1 MSEQRPP
8 ETTTEP
14 RPTTDRDLVPVATTI
29 VPASSA
35 TVIAPMGASLGR
47 RPRWLN
53 PVAAILIAYGAAG
66 VLLSIVLLVLGLQ
79 VWPLIQVLMNQIAAT
94 LHATAVTL
102 GTAAV
107 AAGGAGASLDQVQQV
122 TSAASQTVLQAS
134 NNLRQL
140 AQAMD
145 IQVLGARPFG
155 DLTPRFSDTADNL
168 QQLGTSLAGTSQAL
182 GQNSTQ
188 SGAMQTNL
196 LTTQQQLAQLADT
209 LDTGFGGVGLPVVV
223 LAAVIW
229 VLVMAQALL
238 TLFAGVLLLWKTEWW
253 TTP

>member
-1 MSEQRPP
+1 MREPPPLDTGNSEPVPP
-8 ETTTEP
+8 GSG
-14 RPTTDRDLVPVATTI
+14 LVPVATTI
-29 VPASSA
+29 VPASPTGALAPLSA
-35 TVIAPMGASLGR
+35 SVPR
-47 RPRWLN
+47 RPRWLG

-66 VLLSIVLLVLGLQ
+66 VLLGIILLVVGVQ
-79 VWPLIQVLMNQIAAT
+79 VWPLIHVLINQIAAT
-94 LHATAVTL
+94 LHATALTL

-155 DLTPRFSDTADNL
+155 DLTPRFTDTADNL

-182 GQNSTQ
+182 AQNSN
-188 SGAMQTNL
+188 SGTS
-196 LTTQQQLAQLADT
+196 
-209 LDTGFGGVGLPVVV
+209 PY
-223 LAAVIW
+223 
-229 VLVMAQALL
+229 
-238 TLFAGVLLLWKTEWW
+238 
-253 TTP
+253 